1 MLGLHGFRDIT
12 WQYFMFNDEMIFLL
26 VAVVAVAVRAIILTV
41 RGTSD
46 RTSPILENSLRNSE
60 PLKMEK
66 VTLKNRSV
74 LAIDYTI
81 LLALSTDTVTVNLSS
96 LF

>member
-1 MLGLHGFRDIT
+1 
-12 WQYFMFNDEMIFLL
+12 MFNDEMIFLL

>member
-1 MLGLHGFRDIT
+1 MLDLHGFRDIT

-46 RTSPILENSLRNSE
+46 RTSPILENSFRNSE